1 MEARAL
7 LATFT
12 VNSTLDAVDANP
24 GGGTALTATG
34 QITLRSAIQEANAL
48 AGGDTIV
55 LPAGTYTLTI
65 PGTGENGAA
74 KGDLDITDD
83 LTITGTGAGTTIVD
97 AGKIDRIFEIMPDVT
112 VSISG
117 VTIQDGETPNASLS
131 PGISSDGGAIDNKG
145 NLTLTDCVVQNSI
158 AGALLVNGQP
168 SQNAFGGGISNG
180 DSQYVTGN
188 ETLVLDHTT
197 VSGNKANAGG
207 GIENFAGTATILDST
222 IDGNSATSIG
232 GGIST
237 GGIGGGGPFV
247 DASVSLVRSTVSNN
261 SSVSQG
267 AGINLGTGKLNVIE
281 STVSGNVGIGVFTT
295 FHSNAVTNIDSS
307 TITANA
313 AGGISAGAAINL
325 ANSIVAGNTAFDVN
339 GLITSQ
345 GYDLM
350 QNTSFATISGVTTG
364 NILGQD
370 AKLGP
375 LANNGG
381 PTKTHLLLAGS
392 PAIDASNPAGDTDPD
407 GNLLTVDQRG
417 LSRKIGLA
425 SDIGPVENQAA
436 APLTATTTAIASSA
450 NPSTFGQSI
459 TFTATVAGVSGPGTP
474 TGKVTFL
481 DGQTV
486 LGTSPLNASGVAEL
500 STSTLSAGSHT
511 ITGSYGGDVA
521 FQPSISA
528 PLAQVVNRP
537 TTPSADLAVV
547 ETASVARLAVGSKL
561 TYIVTITDAGPNPA
575 TGIVLHDAL
584 PAGMTFV
591 SAVASQGTVTQI
603 TGKLTADLG
612 SLAPGAMAT
621 VTVAVVPTT
630 AGSGVNTAT
639 VSGAQAD
646 PVPGNNTA
654 TLTTVVDAPSTVG
667 DGPTVIGLRRFGF
680 HHMRTTLVLTFS
692 AALDPTRA
700 QDPANYALIGPLP
713 RHRDIPIV
721 SAVYNPSKHSIKLSP
736 IHRLNVHNWYHYR
749 LSVSGIATTGLT
761 DASRTLMDGDH
772 DGKPGGDYIVTF
784 HGFGLKPAEMGGVA
798 HAKEFGRAGNPR

>member
-12 VNSTLDAVDANP
+12 VNSTLDAVDADP

-74 KGDLDITDD
+74 TGDLDITGD
-83 LTITGTGAGTTIVD
+83 LTITGAAAGTTIVD
-97 AGKIDRIFEIMPDVT
+97 GGKIDRIFEIMPDVI

-145 NLTLTDCVVQNSI
+145 NLTLTDCVVQNSV

-180 DSQYVTGN
+180 DSQYVSGN
-188 ETLVLDHTT
+188 ETLVLDHTI

-207 GIENFAGTATILDST
+207 GIENFAGTVTIRDST

-247 DASVSLVRSTVSNN
+247 NASVSLVRSTVSNN

-267 AGINLGTGKLNVIE
+267 AGINLGTGKLNVID
-281 STVSGNVGIGVFTT
+281 STVSGNVGVGVYTT

-313 AGGISAGAAINL
+313 AGGISAGAAVNL

-345 GYDLM
+345 GYNLM

-375 LANNGG
+375 LADNGG

-392 PAIDASNPAGDTDPD
+392 PAIDAANPAGDTDPD

-417 LSRKIGLA
+417 LSRKIGPA
-425 SDIGPVENQAA
+425 SDIGPVENQAT

-450 NPSTFGQSI
+450 NPSTFGQSV
-459 TFTATVAGVSGPGTP
+459 TFTATVTTTTGNP
-474 TGKVTFL
+474 TGSVNFL
-481 DGQTV
+481 DGGTV
-486 LGTSPLNASGVAEL
+486 LGTGVLGSGGIA
-500 STSTLSAGSHT
+500 TF
-511 ITGSYGGDVA
+511 D
-521 FQPSISA
+521 
-528 PLAQVVNRP
+528 
-537 TTPSADLAVV
+537 TT
-547 ETASVARLAVGSKL
+547 TLAVGSH
-561 TYIVTITDAGPNPA
+561 T
-575 TGIVLHDAL
+575 
-584 PAGMTFV
+584 M
-591 SAVASQGTVTQI
+591 
-603 TGKLTADLG
+603 TADYLG
-612 SLAPGAMAT
+612 DAT
-621 VTVAVVPTT
+621 FQASTSDPLNQVVNAVSTTT
-630 AGSGVNTAT
+630 A
-639 VSGAQAD
+639 
-646 PVPGNNTA
+646 
-654 TLTTVVDAPSTVG
+654 TTTTHRLVG
-667 DGPTVIGLRRFGF
+667 KP
-680 HHMRTTLVLTFS
+680 
-692 AALDPTRA
+692 LDPGPVGYLHGDRRWGERA
-700 QDPANYALIGPLP
+700 RHTQRNGNLP
-713 RHRDIPIV
+713 RRPNGTGDEPCECLRGRRIRHLHTIGRRPH
-721 SAVYNPSKHSIKLSP
+721 N
-736 IHRLNVHNWYHYR
+736 HRLIR
-749 LSVSGIATTGLT
+749 
-761 DASRTLMDGDH
+761 R
-772 DGKPGGDYIVTF
+772 
-784 HGFGLKPAEMGGVA
+784 
-798 HAKEFGRAGNPR
+798 

>member
-1 MEARAL
+1 MRTHPPACRWIGSRVRCFRPRVERMEARAL

-12 VNSTLDAVDANP
+12 VNSTIDAVDADP

-74 KGDLDITDD
+74 TGDLDITGD
-83 LTITGTGAGTTIVD
+83 LTITGAAAGTTIVD
-97 AGKIDRIFEIMPDVT
+97 GGKIDRIFEIMPDVI

-131 PGISSDGGAIDNKG
+131 PGSSSDGGGIDNKG
-145 NLTLTDCVVQNSI
+145 NLTLTDCVVQNSV
-158 AGALLVNGQP
+158 AGALIVNGQP

-180 DSQYVTGN
+180 DSQYVSGN
-188 ETLVLDHTT
+188 ETLVLDHTI

-207 GIENFAGTATILDST
+207 GIENFAGTVTIRDST

-247 DASVSLVRSTVSNN
+247 NASVSLVRSTVSNN

-267 AGINLGTGKLNVIE
+267 AGINLGTGKLDVIE
-281 STVSGNVGIGVFTT
+281 STVSGNVGVGVFTT

-313 AGGISAGAAINL
+313 AGGISAGAAVNL

-345 GYDLM
+345 GYNLM

-375 LANNGG
+375 LADNGG

-392 PAIDASNPAGDTDPD
+392 PAIDAANPAGDTDPD

-417 LSRKIGLA
+417 LSRKIGPA
-425 SDIGPVENQAA
+425 SDIGPVENQAT

-450 NPSTFGQSI
+450 NPSTFGQSVTFTATVTATAGNPTGSVNFLDGGTVLGTGVI
-459 TFTATVAGVSGPGTP
+459 GSGGIATFDTTSLAVGSHTMTAAYLGDATYQASTSDPLNQVVNAVSTTTTSTTTLSSSVNPSTVDESVTFTATVAGLSGPGTP
-474 TGKVTFL
+474 TGTVTFL

-486 LGTSPLNASGVAEL
+486 LGTSPVNASGVAEFI
-500 STSTLSAGSHT
+500 TSTLSAGGHT

-521 FQPSISA
+521 FQSSISA
-528 PLAQVVNRP
+528 PLAQVVNSP

-547 ETASVARLAVGSKL
+547 RDRLGGQANGGEQ
-561 TYIVTITDAGPNPA
+561 AN
-575 TGIVLHDAL
+575 LH
-584 PAGMTFV
+584 P
-591 SAVASQGTVTQI
+591 
-603 TGKLTADLG
+603 
-612 SLAPGAMAT
+612 
-621 VTVAVVPTT
+621 
-630 AGSGVNTAT
+630 
-639 VSGAQAD
+639 
-646 PVPGNNTA
+646 
-654 TLTTVVDAPSTVG
+654 
-667 DGPTVIGLRRFGF
+667 DGHRR
-680 HHMRTTLVLTFS
+680 R
-692 AALDPTRA
+692 PKR
-700 QDPANYALIGPLP
+700 
-713 RHRDIPIV
+713 RHRDRP
-721 SAVYNPSKHSIKLSP
+721 
-736 IHRLNVHNWYHYR
+736 
-749 LSVSGIATTGLT
+749 
-761 DASRTLMDGDH
+761 
-772 DGKPGGDYIVTF
+772 
-784 HGFGLKPAEMGGVA
+784 E
-798 HAKEFGRAGNPR
+798 